1 LFSPTREAID
11 GFPLRESRRY
21 RMRVAEWCEL
31 PKDVDQRPVLINCE
45 FDRSQFALEGS
56 SNLVVGRYDV
66 IEFTFSCLQPG
77 YSEMALR
84 AEPLRD
90 RSDRQPCAAADPKT
104 TPAIDA
110 TVTGGGR
117 ADRVVAAAAP
127 WDTWPAVFVSRVPVV
142 VTAKA
147 ARTVLPALSL
157 AAGLLLYLFLAP
169 RIGAKY
175 GDKWKGISELAAL
188 GILYFGYGTIIERLE
203 RLFKLS
209 RSMRKFS
216 SGPATWEKQDKD

>member
-1 LFSPTREAID
+1 LT
-11 GFPLRESRRY
+11 ESKRY

-45 FDRSQFALEGS
+45 FDKSQFALEGS

-66 IEFTFSCLQPG
+66 IEFTFTCLQPG

-84 AEPLRD
+84 AEPLRE
-90 RSDRQPCAAADPKT
+90 SDQRCANPPPKTAAADDT
-104 TPAIDA
+104 VA
-110 TVTGGGR
+110 TVGGR
-117 ADRVVAAAAP
+117 AGPVVAAAAP

-147 ARTVLPALSL
+147 ARTLLPFLSL
-157 AAGLLLYLFLAP
+157 AVGLVLYLFLAP

-175 GDKWKGISELAAL
+175 GEKWKGISELAAL
-188 GILYFGYGTIIERLE
+188 GILYFGYGTIIEHLE

-209 RSMRKFS
+209 RGLRQLSG
-216 SGPATWEKQDKD
+216 GPAAWGKQDKD